1 MNLEILFITLVS
13 LIVLLFGANYLIKN
27 IVSLGKKINISNFV
41 IATFTLAFGTTIPEL
56 VVSINAILSIPPH
69 PGIAVGNIFGSNI
82 ANILLILG
90 VSSLIFPIKINYDK
104 SIKIETRINFLIIFF
119 PASIV
124 FFNIVGRGS
133 LILSCIGILALI
145 FLMYQRIILGKIE
158 NNNNEIN
165 ISLISILF
173 KLILSLSAVL
183 ISSHFLL
190 IGAVKIAE
198 YFQVSERVIGLSLV
212 AIATSLPELTTAIMA
227 SLKKIQGIALGNILG
242 ANTYNILGIL
252 GIVEIIERSSIVENT
267 EKIDIYFLII
277 STLLLSFV
285 LWKKKTLDLKIGLF
299 FLIIYI
305 LYLNLIY
312 F

>member
-1 MNLEILFITLVS
+1 
-13 LIVLLFGANYLIKN
+13 
-27 IVSLGKKINISNFV
+27 
-41 IATFTLAFGTTIPEL
+41 
-56 VVSINAILSIPPH
+56 
-69 PGIAVGNIFGSNI
+69 
-82 ANILLILG
+82 
-90 VSSLIFPIKINYDK
+90 
-104 SIKIETRINFLIIFF
+104 
-119 PASIV
+119 
-124 FFNIVGRGS
+124 
-133 LILSCIGILALI
+133 
-145 FLMYQRIILGKIE
+145 MYQRIILGKIE

-227 SLKKIQGIALGNILG
+227 SLKKIQGIALGNVLG

-285 LWKKKTLDLKIGLF
+285 LWKKKTLGLKIGLF